1 MKYDSKYGK
10 NKEIA
15 AKWYC
20 TSENGELMDITDLS
34 SFSSSNKFYFAFHGK
49 LEIEKIHSITLKQAM
64 GKIRARLVLSDEG
77 GGGQNLMIYY
87 ANGEE
92 KENTDIALP
101 IPSSLT
107 VTEIKDLTQISLTK
121 IDKNNK
127 AQLTNA
133 RFVLKNLD
141 TGKYAVNGRNT
152 TTACTWTTTI
162 NNATLY
168 QTGDKITTETAGK
181 YQFYEVQAHSK
192 YYQACSKTEN
202 GKLGIGSSFSIAIG
216 DVKSITL
223 ENQPRAFLIIKKI
236 DGTTKKE
243 LNNTRFII
251 KKQNANQYAKGGKNG
266 TVVTWTSNIREAEWY
281 APKQE
286 VCFSENVTC
295 EFYEVQRENSEY
307 EECSI
312 DKPLKVGN
320 PIKLEYRQSITAT
333 ITNKR
338 KYIKVSGYVWEDR
351 ASGDKGSNYDNVCNE
366 RVAPDKKLGN
376 IRVTL
381 KDKSGNTMGT
391 TTTQNTTGKYI
402 FDKVE
407 IDKIIAGAYVEFTY
421 NGMAYKSVEVK
432 PNLDNGSKASDEV
445 VRGDFNNKFTTITK
459 NQATAS
465 NGATTNLL
473 YKQSDGTSTLNYEGG
488 VYGYN
493 GQKYPVTGVAG
504 KYLITARTTSKG
516 LLGQTQISSNDIY
529 TKEIK
534 EIANINLGIVEKEQ
548 PDLSLVKD
556 IDKIEVD
563 INGKPHI
570 YKYAD
575 RFNPKLYAE
584 NGGNGYEMNS
594 QVKFGTKYGGMSYT
608 RALYASDIYHNEME
622 GRNPEN
628 DLQVKVT
635 YKIGIKNT
643 SSTLTAVVN
652 EIDDYYNNKYKV
664 LNITKQENGNTSK
677 LNVNTPTKENNEY
690 NKTKINNMN
699 LKIKPNGEGY
709 VFVELEIEQDK
720 IIEIIDNKSKLDNIA
735 EISSYSIKDRTGK
748 AYAGIDQDSNP
759 GNIVIGQTNTYEDDT
774 DKAPGLELTLQEP
787 RKVNGKVFLD
797 STTGEL
803 KTGEIRE
810 GDGEY
815 KEEER

>member
-1 MKYDSKYGK
+1 MKYINNQNQTTTVQPVGYT
-10 NKEIA
+10 
-15 AKWYC
+15 
-20 TSENGELMDITDLS
+20 TSETGNVNQFKDDTVLS
-34 SFSSSNKFYFAFHGK
+34 STYNQCYFVFNNHLDIK
-49 LEIEKIHSITLKQAM
+49 KIENIKLKQELPII
-64 GKIRARLVLSDEG
+64 KARMVFAESVDW
-77 GGGQNLMIYY
+77 GGQHVNFGY
-87 ANGEE
+87 AKAESKIVE
-92 KENTDIALP
+92 RDLP
-101 IPSSLT
+101 IPEGT
-107 VTEIKDLTQISLTK
+107 VIRVKKVDSDNGAEL
-121 IDKNNK
+121 KN
-127 AQLTNA
+127 AQ
-133 RFVLKNLD
+133 FVLKNLS
-141 TGKYAVNGRNT
+141 TGQYAVGGRNT
-152 TTACTWTTTI
+152 SQNNTWTTNI
-162 NNATLY
+162 ANATTY
-168 QTGDKITTETAGK
+168 QSGDKILLEKAGT
-181 YQFYEVQAHSK
+181 YQFYEVKAQNE
-192 YYQACSKTEN
+192 YYKACSKTEA
-202 GKLGIGSSFSIAIG
+202 GKLAIGSQIAVSVG
-216 DVKSITL
+216 NSYDITL
-223 ENQPRAFLIIKKI
+223 KNQPLGYVILNKI
-236 DGTTKKE
+236 DDTRKNE
-243 LNNTRFII
+243 LNNTRFVI
-251 KKQNANQYAKGGKNG
+251 KRIDTGQYAKGGTGQNQIA
-266 TVVTWTSNIREAEWY
+266 TWVNNINQATIY
-281 APKQE
+281 TPKQRI
-286 VCFSENVTC
+286 CFEQKVNYQI
-295 EFYEVQRENSEY
+295 YEVQRQNDSY
-307 EECSI
+307 AYCSI
-312 DKPLKVGN
+312 SQPLAVGGT
-320 PIKLEYRQSITAT
+320 KTVVYRTTKTET
-333 ITNKR
+333 ITNRR
-338 KYIKVSGYVWEDR
+338 KYIKISGYIWEDLM
-351 ASGDKGSNYDNVCNE
+351 DVEKGSKYDNLYNTN
-366 RVAPDKKLGN
+366 VAPDKKVAN
-376 IRVTL
+376 VQVIL
-381 KDKSGNTMGT
+381 KDKNGKILNTRANGQAIAT
-391 TTTQNTTGKYI
+391 TNGAGEYI
-402 FDKVE
+402 FKE
-407 IDKIIAGAYVEFTY
+407 IEIEQLKNGAYVEFTY
-421 NGMAYKSVEVK
+421 NGMAYKSVK
-432 PNLDNGSKASDEV
+432 INPNLANGSKASDETR
-445 VRGDFNNKFTTITK
+445 RGDFNNKFATITK

-465 NGATTNLL
+465 NGATTNLS
-473 YKQSDGTSTLNYEGG
+473 YKQNNGISALDYEGG
-488 VYGYN
+488 AYGYS
-493 GQKYPVTGVAG
+493 GQKYPVSKTAN
-504 KYLITARTTSKG
+504 KYEITANTKG
-516 LLGQTQISSNDIY
+516 TGFLGQTIYTLNDIY
-529 TKEIK
+529 IK
-534 EIANINLGIVEKEQ
+534 GLDEIANINLGIVEKEQ

-709 VFVELEIEQDK
+709 VFVELEIEQNQ
-720 IIEIIDNKSKLDNIA
+720 IVEIIDNKSKLDNIA
-735 EISSYSIKDRTGK
+735 EISSYSIKDSTGK